1 MTIKEEIFDEISFQ
15 IFDQIEELNTSLREL
30 NDGDLVECRSAL
42 IDRTNIIMQLLEEI
56 S

>member
-1 MTIKEEIFDEISFQ
+1 MTIQEE

-30 NDGDLVECRSAL
+30 TDFELVDCRQAL
-42 IDRTNIIMQLLEEI
+42 IDRTNIVMGLLEELEVK

>member
-1 MTIKEEIFDEISFQ
+1 MSIKDE
-15 IFDQIEELNTSLREL
+15 IFDQIEELNTRLREL

-42 IDRTNIIMQLLEEI
+42 IDRTNIIMQLLEEL

>member
-1 MTIKEEIFDEISFQ
+1 MNIKDE

-30 NDGDLVECRSAL
+30 NDGDLVDCRSAL
-42 IDRTNIIMQLLEEI
+42 IDRTNIIMQLLEEL